1 MMSIVTR
8 VRLIF
13 RKPQKEKWENHQV
26 FELGEEDGQL
36 GEGLLLLDAQ
46 QRLLAILPRT
56 QTWSNI
62 NTKYSLD
69 TNRFLEQ
76 IRRDKKE
83 PGGELSSKLESNSV
97 GLGHVQSLHQVPL
110 HLVLVQAI

>member
-1 MMSIVTR
+1 MMSIVTT

-46 QRLLAILPRT
+46 QRLLAILPKT
-56 QTWSNI
+56 ETWSNI
-62 NTKYSLD
+62 NTKSSLD
-69 TNRFLEQ
+69 KTRFYEQ
-76 IRRDKKE
+76 TRRDKKE
-83 PGGELSSKLESNSV
+83 PGGELTPKLESNAL
-97 GLGHVQSLHQVPL
+97 GLSHVQSLHQIPL
-110 HLVLVQAI
+110 HLVLVEAI